1 MTQQEFADRLR
12 VKRNTVG
19 QWECGI
25 NALTDQMIKLICQE
39 FRVNE
44 EWLRTG
50 NGKMFIKLSRDEE
63 MAELIGNLM
72 SQEDDSFKKRLISGL
87 LALDDNGWDVL
98 ENFIN
103 SIQTQKE

>member
-1 MTQQEFADRLR
+1 MTQEKFGSAIN
-12 VKRNTVG
+12 VKGNTVA
-19 QWECGI
+19 QWESGR
-25 NALTDQMIKLICQE
+25 NAPPDGLIKLICQE

-50 NGKMFIKLSRDEE
+50 NGEMFIKLSRDEE